1 MTENSSVIEGILC
14 REYTL
19 LHTEALGH
27 EANHSSPSSAEV
39 KNAWSSA
46 SIPHTSSLIC
56 LVKHTLYT
64 LTLVINVN
72 KRQIRVGILGWQ
84 CFQEKL
90 EISGF

>member
-1 MTENSSVIEGILC
+1 VKWLW
-14 REYTL
+14 
-19 LHTEALGH
+19 H
-27 EANHSSPSSAEV
+27 EADYLPPSVAKI

-90 EISGF
+90 EISGFWT